1 MRLTLAK
8 KIGGSF
14 AILLLFTGIISYMA
28 ARAMSEGSTV
38 SESMAS
44 DVIPK
49 LTIFNSMQG
58 NLLLAAMQIRVFFET
73 ADPQSYAQGQKY
85 LEASQQKFKEL
96 QELNTKFPT
105 PEGTLFIQKYATLLD
120 KYAESIA
127 SGFAVQEQA
136 EKAIQGMLE
145 GAANAQQMFG
155 KLIATMGETQRGFL
169 ADGNVSAAVQ
179 YSHNLVQASVFL
191 RLLESIQSELLLA
204 NRRHDTKAFAAQ
216 LDALTAIRREA
227 QNIRANLLR
236 EECREMFDETQKAL
250 DGFTKQAN
258 EMIRLQLKRVELGQV
273 RIQRY
278 QEAYR
283 ELDKSAIRLS
293 SRAIDTVTRTN
304 TILSS
309 SLRMLIIACVVL
321 LVIGAAFSSIITRMI
336 TRPVTRTQTFARAVA
351 QGNLDQE
358 LDIFR
363 KDEIGMLADD
373 LRTMV
378 STLKQYIVD
387 ANRKTEEADKATA
400 RAHEATQQAQEAAQ
414 FAENARR
421 EGMISA
427 ATDLERHVE
436 IISSAAVELEAQ
448 IGHSADNAVNAA
460 RSLQE
465 VASAMTEMTA
475 SIQEVA
481 RNAAR
486 ASEMSAKTRENAD
499 DGKEKVRLSLESAQ
513 ALRNLS
519 LTLKHNMGDLQEK
532 TDAIS
537 QIMGVISDIADQT
550 NLLALNA
557 AIEAARAGEA
567 GRGFAVVADEVRKL
581 AEKTMI
587 STADVGKATTAI
599 AKSMHESM
607 DAVDSAVAQVEKS
620 TELAAQAEEA
630 LEKIVTEAEFSANEI
645 RSIATACEEQSATSE
660 AIDQSIQNVNSMA
673 TGSTDAMSQCSQAVS
688 ELAKQSQE
696 LDSLV
701 RTMKAG

>member
-58 NLLLAAMQIRVFFET
+58 NLLLAAMQVRVFFET

-191 RLLESIQSELLLA
+191 RQLESIQSELLLA

-216 LDALTAIRREA
+216 LDALTAIRRDA
-227 QNIRANLLR
+227 QDIRANLLR
-236 EECREMFDETQKAL
+236 QECREMFDETQKAL

-273 RIQRY
+273 RIQSY

-283 ELDKSAIRLS
+283 ELEKSSIRLS

-481 RNAAR
+481 HNAAR

-660 AIDQSIQNVNSMA
+660 AIDQSIQNVNAMA

>member
-14 AILLLFTGIISYMA
+14 ALLLLFTGIISYMA
-28 ARAMSEGSTV
+28 AKAMSEGSTV
-38 SESMAS
+38 SESMAN

-58 NLLLAAMQIRVFFET
+58 NLLLAAMQIRIFFET

-85 LEASQQKFKEL
+85 FELSQQKFKEL
-96 QELNTKFPT
+96 QELNEKFPT
-105 PEGTLFIQKYATLLD
+105 PEGTLFSQKYATLIG

-136 EKAIQGMLE
+136 EKAIQGMIE

-155 KLIATMGETQRGFL
+155 NLIATMGETQRGFL

-191 RLLESIQSELLLA
+191 HQLESIQSELLLA

-216 LDALTAIRREA
+216 LDALTAIRRDA
-227 QNIRANLLR
+227 QSIRANLLR
-236 EECREMFDETQKAL
+236 QECRDML

-273 RIQRY
+273 RIQSY

-309 SLRMLIIACVVL
+309 SLRMLLIACVVL

-336 TRPVTRTQTFARAVA
+336 TCPVTRTQTFARAVA

-378 STLKQYIVD
+378 ATLKQYIVD
-387 ANRKTEEADKATA
+387 ANHKTEEADKATA
-400 RAHEATQQAQEAAQ
+400 KAQLATQQAQEAAE

-427 ATDLERHVE
+427 ATDLERRVE

-448 IGHSADNAVNAA
+448 IGHSADNATNAA

-486 ASEMSAKTRENAD
+486 ASEMSAKTRENAG

-660 AIDQSIQNVNSMA
+660 AIDQSIQSVNAMA
-673 TGSTDAMSQCSQAVS
+673 SGSTDAMGQCSQAVS

-696 LDSLV
+696 LDTLV

>member
-49 LTIFNSMQG
+49 LTIFNSMQS
-58 NLLLAAMQIRVFFET
+58 NLLLAAMQVRVFFET

-145 GAANAQQMFG
+145 GAANAQQMFD

-236 EECREMFDETQKAL
+236 EECREMFDETHKAL

-258 EMIRLQLKRVELGQV
+258 EVIRLQLKRVELGQV

-448 IGHSADNAVNAA
+448 IGHSADNAINAA

>member
-58 NLLLAAMQIRVFFET
+58 NLLLAAMQVRVFFET

-96 QELNTKFPT
+96 QELNAKYPT
-105 PEGTLFIQKYATLLD
+105 PEGTLFIQKYDTLLN

-127 SGFAVQEQA
+127 SGHDVQEQA

-179 YSHNLVQASVFL
+179 YSHNLVQASAFL
-191 RLLESIQSELLLA
+191 QQLESIQSELLLA

-236 EECREMFDETQKAL
+236 EECRDMFDETQKAL

-273 RIQRY
+273 RIQSY

-378 STLKQYIVD
+378 TTLKQYIVD

-400 RAHEATQQAQEAAQ
+400 RAQEATQQAQEAAQ

-660 AIDQSIQNVNSMA
+660 SIDQSIQSVNSMA

>member
-58 NLLLAAMQIRVFFET
+58 NLLLAAMQVRVFFET
-73 ADPQSYAQGQKY
+73 ADPQSYTQGQKY
-85 LEASQQKFKEL
+85 LEASQQKFREL
-96 QELNTKFPT
+96 QELNTKYPT
-105 PEGTLFIQKYATLLD
+105 PEGTLFIQKYDTLLN

-127 SGFAVQEQA
+127 SGHDVQEQA
-136 EKAIQGMLE
+136 GKAIQGMLE

-169 ADGNVSAAVQ
+169 ADGNVNAAVQ
-179 YSHNLVQASVFL
+179 YSHNLVQASAFL
-191 RLLESIQSELLLA
+191 QQLENIQSELLLA

-216 LDALTAIRREA
+216 LDALTAIRREV

-236 EECREMFDETQKAL
+236 EECRDMFDETQKAL

-273 RIQRY
+273 RIQSY

-378 STLKQYIVD
+378 GTLKQNIVD
-387 ANRKTEEADKATA
+387 ANHKTEEADKATA
-400 RAHEATQQAQEAAQ
+400 RAREATQQAQEAAQ

-427 ATDLERHVE
+427 ATDLERRVE

-481 RNAAR
+481 HNAAR

-660 AIDQSIQNVNSMA
+660 AIDQSIQNVNAMA

>member
-58 NLLLAAMQIRVFFET
+58 NLLLAAMQVRVFFET

-96 QELNTKFPT
+96 QELNAKYPT
-105 PEGTLFIQKYATLLD
+105 PEGTLFIQKYDTLLN

-127 SGFAVQEQA
+127 SGHDVQEQA

-179 YSHNLVQASVFL
+179 YSHNLVQASAFL
-191 RLLESIQSELLLA
+191 QQLESIQSELLLA

-236 EECREMFDETQKAL
+236 EECRDMFDETQKAL

-273 RIQRY
+273 RIQSY

-321 LVIGAAFSSIITRMI
+321 LVIGAAFSSIIT
-336 TRPVTRTQTFARAVA
+336 AGA
-351 QGNLDQE
+351 G
-358 LDIFR
+358 
-363 KDEIGMLADD
+363 
-373 LRTMV
+373 
-378 STLKQYIVD
+378 
-387 ANRKTEEADKATA
+387 
-400 RAHEATQQAQEAAQ
+400 
-414 FAENARR
+414 
-421 EGMISA
+421 
-427 ATDLERHVE
+427 
-436 IISSAAVELEAQ
+436 
-448 IGHSADNAVNAA
+448 NAA
-460 RSLQE
+460 LFAIQILAMAGSEDLQKKI
-465 VASAMTEMTA
+465 TA
-475 SIQEVA
+475 FRRAQNEKA
-481 RNAAR
+481 RNMVLPA
-486 ASEMSAKTRENAD
+486 
-499 DGKEKVRLSLESAQ
+499 
-513 ALRNLS
+513 
-519 LTLKHNMGDLQEK
+519 
-532 TDAIS
+532 
-537 QIMGVISDIADQT
+537 
-550 NLLALNA
+550 
-557 AIEAARAGEA
+557 
-567 GRGFAVVADEVRKL
+567 
-581 AEKTMI
+581 
-587 STADVGKATTAI
+587 
-599 AKSMHESM
+599 
-607 DAVDSAVAQVEKS
+607 
-620 TELAAQAEEA
+620 
-630 LEKIVTEAEFSANEI
+630 
-645 RSIATACEEQSATSE
+645 
-660 AIDQSIQNVNSMA
+660 
-673 TGSTDAMSQCSQAVS
+673 
-688 ELAKQSQE
+688 
-696 LDSLV
+696 
-701 RTMKAG
+701 

>member
-14 AILLLFTGIISYMA
+14 ALLLVFTGIISYMA
-28 ARAMSEGSTV
+28 AKAMSEGSAV
-38 SESMAS
+38 SESMAN
-44 DVIPK
+44 DAIPK

-73 ADPQSYAQGQKY
+73 ADMQSYTLGQKY
-85 LEASQQKFKEL
+85 LKVSQEKFKEL
-96 QELNTKFPT
+96 EALNEKYPT
-105 PEGTLFIQKYATLLD
+105 PEGTQFIQKYDELINR
-120 KYAESIA
+120 YVESIA

-136 EKAIQGMLE
+136 KKATQNMLDR
-145 GAANAQQMFG
+145 AAYARQMFG

-169 ADGNVSAAVQ
+169 ADGNQNAVIQ
-179 YSHNLVQASVFL
+179 YSRNLVQTSAFL
-191 RLLESIQSELLLA
+191 QQLESIQRELLIA
-204 NRRHDTKAFAAQ
+204 DRRHDTKAFSAQ
-216 LDALTAIRREA
+216 LEALAAIRRDA
-227 QNIRANLLR
+227 QDIRANLLR
-236 EECREMFDETQKAL
+236 QECRDMFDETHTAL
-250 DGFTKQAN
+250 DNFTQQAN
-258 EMIRLQLKRVELGQV
+258 EMIRLQLKRMELGQV
-273 RIQRY
+273 RIKSY
-278 QEAYR
+278 SEAYQ

-293 SRAIDTVTRTN
+293 GRAIDTVARTN

-309 SLRMLIIACVVL
+309 SQRMLIIACIVL

-336 TRPVTRTQTFARAVA
+336 TRPVSKTQIFARAVA
-351 QGNLDQE
+351 QGNLDQQ
-358 LDIFR
+358 LDISR

-373 LRTMV
+373 LRSMV
-378 STLKQYIVD
+378 ATLKQNIVE
-387 ANRKTEEADKATA
+387 ANHKTEEADKATA
-400 RAHEATQQAQEAAQ
+400 RAQEATQQAQEAAR

-421 EGMISA
+421 EGMVAA
-427 ATDLERHVE
+427 ATDLERRVE

-448 IGHSADNAVNAA
+448 IGNSADNASHAS
-460 RSLQE
+460 RSLQD
-465 VASAMTEMTA
+465 VASAMTQMTA

-486 ASEMSAKTRENAD
+486 ASEMSSKTRENAD
-499 DGKEKVRLSLESAQ
+499 DGKEKVRHSLESAQ
-513 ALRNLS
+513 ALRKLS
-519 LTLKHNMGDLQEK
+519 LTLKGNMGDLQEK

-581 AEKTMI
+581 AEKTMV

-599 AKSMHESM
+599 AKSMQESM
-607 DAVDSAVAQVEKS
+607 EAVDSAVAQVEKS

-630 LEKIVTEAEFSANEI
+630 LENIVTEAEYSANEI
-645 RSIATACEEQSATSE
+645 RSIATACEQQSATSE
-660 AIDQSIQNVNSMA
+660 AIDRSIQDVNSMTA
-673 TGSTDAMSQCSQAVS
+673 GSTEAMSQCSQAVS

>member
-49 LTIFNSMQG
+49 LTIFNSMQS
-58 NLLLAAMQIRVFFET
+58 NLLLAAMQVRVFFET

-145 GAANAQQMFG
+145 GAANAQQMFD

-236 EECREMFDETQKAL
+236 EECRDMFDETQKAL

-273 RIQRY
+273 RIQSY

>member
-58 NLLLAAMQIRVFFET
+58 NLLLAAMRVRVFFET

-236 EECREMFDETQKAL
+236 EECRDMFDETQKAL

>member
-145 GAANAQQMFG
+145 GAANAQQMFD

-236 EECREMFDETQKAL
+236 EECRDMFDETQKAL

>member
-49 LTIFNSMQG
+49 LTIFNSMQS
-58 NLLLAAMQIRVFFET
+58 NLLLAAMQVRVFFET

-145 GAANAQQMFG
+145 GAANAQQMFD

-448 IGHSADNAVNAA
+448 IGHSADNAINAA

>member
-58 NLLLAAMQIRVFFET
+58 NLLLAAMQVRVFFET

-85 LEASQQKFKEL
+85 LEASQQKFREL
-96 QELNTKFPT
+96 QELNAKYPT
-105 PEGTLFIQKYATLLD
+105 PEGTLFIQKYDTLLN

-127 SGFAVQEQA
+127 SGHDVQEQA

-204 NRRHDTKAFAAQ
+204 NRRHDTKAFAVQ

-273 RIQRY
+273 RIQSY

-448 IGHSADNAVNAA
+448 IGHSADNAINAA

>member
-58 NLLLAAMQIRVFFET
+58 NLLLAAMQISVFFET

-236 EECREMFDETQKAL
+236 EECRDMFDETQKAL

>member
-58 NLLLAAMQIRVFFET
+58 NLLLAAMQVRVFFET

-85 LEASQQKFKEL
+85 LEASQQKFREL
-96 QELNTKFPT
+96 QELNAKYPT
-105 PEGTLFIQKYATLLD
+105 PEGTLFIQKYATLLN

-127 SGFAVQEQA
+127 SGHDVQEQA

-204 NRRHDTKAFAAQ
+204 NRRHDTKAFAVQ

-273 RIQRY
+273 RIQSY

-283 ELDKSAIRLS
+283 ELEKSSIRLS

-378 STLKQYIVD
+378 STLKQNIVD

-400 RAHEATQQAQEAAQ
+400 RAHEAAQ

-448 IGHSADNAVNAA
+448 IGHSADNAINAA

-660 AIDQSIQNVNSMA
+660 AIDQSIQNVNAMA

>member
-58 NLLLAAMQIRVFFET
+58 NLLLAAMRVRVFFET

-179 YSHNLVQASVFL
+179 YSHNLVHASVFL

-204 NRRHDTKAFAAQ
+204 SRRHDTKAFAAQ

-236 EECREMFDETQKAL
+236 EECRDMFDETQKAL

>member
-105 PEGTLFIQKYATLLD
+105 PEGTLFTQKYGTLLD

-191 RLLESIQSELLLA
+191 RQLESIQSELLLA

-216 LDALTAIRREA
+216 LDALTAIRRDA
-227 QNIRANLLR
+227 QDIRANLLR
-236 EECREMFDETQKAL
+236 QECREMFDETQKAL

-273 RIQRY
+273 RIQSY

-283 ELDKSAIRLS
+283 ELEKSSIRLS

-378 STLKQYIVD
+378 GTLKQNIVD
-387 ANRKTEEADKATA
+387 ANHKTEEADKATA
-400 RAHEATQQAQEAAQ
+400 RAREATQQAQEAAQ

-427 ATDLERHVE
+427 ATDLERRVE

-481 RNAAR
+481 HNAAR

-660 AIDQSIQNVNSMA
+660 AIDQSIQNVNAMA

>member
-236 EECREMFDETQKAL
+236 EECRDMFDETQKAL

-660 AIDQSIQNVNSMA
+660 AIDQSIQNVNAMA

>member
-58 NLLLAAMQIRVFFET
+58 NLLLAAMRVRVFFET

-204 NRRHDTKAFAAQ
+204 SRRHDTKAFAAQ

-236 EECREMFDETQKAL
+236 EECRDMFDETQKAL

>member
-49 LTIFNSMQG
+49 LTIFNSMQS
-58 NLLLAAMQIRVFFET
+58 NLLLAAMQVRVFFET

-236 EECREMFDETQKAL
+236 EECRDMFDETQKAL

-273 RIQRY
+273 RIQSY

-645 RSIATACEEQSATSE
+645 SSIATACEEQSATSE
-660 AIDQSIQNVNSMA
+660 AIDQSIQNVNAMA
-673 TGSTDAMSQCSQAVS
+673 TGSTDAMGQCSQAVS

>member
-28 ARAMSEGSTV
+28 AKAMSEGSTV
-38 SESMAS
+38 SESMAN

-58 NLLLAAMQIRVFFET
+58 NLLLAAMQLRVFFET

-85 LEASQQKFKEL
+85 LEASQQMFKEL
-96 QELNTKFPT
+96 QELNTRFPT
-105 PEGTLFIQKYATLLD
+105 PEGTLFIQKYATLIN
-120 KYAESIA
+120 KYVESIA
-127 SGFAVQEQA
+127 SGHEVQEQA

-145 GAANAQQMFG
+145 GATNAQQMFG
-155 KLIATMGETQRGFL
+155 KLIATMGQTQRGFL
-169 ADGNVSAAVQ
+169 ADGNVNAAVQ
-179 YSHNLVQASVFL
+179 YSHNLVQASAFL
-191 RLLESIQSELLLA
+191 QQLESIQSELLLA
-204 NRRHDTKAFAAQ
+204 DRRHDSKAFAAQ

-236 EECREMFDETQKAL
+236 EECRDMFDETQKAL

-258 EMIRLQLKRVELGQV
+258 EMIRLQIKRVELGEV
-273 RIQRY
+273 RIQSY
-278 QEAYR
+278 LEAYR

-293 SRAIDTVTRTN
+293 TRAIDTVTRTN
-304 TILSS
+304 TILSG

-378 STLKQYIVD
+378 ATLKQNIID
-387 ANRKTEEADKATA
+387 ANHKTEAADKATA
-400 RAHEATQQAQEAAQ
+400 RAREATQQAQEAAQ

-421 EGMISA
+421 EGMIAA
-427 ATDLERHVE
+427 ATDLERRVE

-513 ALRNLS
+513 ALRSLS
-519 LTLKHNMGDLQEK
+519 LTLKNNMGDLQEK

-581 AEKTMI
+581 AEKTMV

-660 AIDQSIQNVNSMA
+660 AIDQSIQNVNAMA
-673 TGSTDAMSQCSQAVS
+673 TGSTDAMGQCSQAVS

>member
-236 EECREMFDETQKAL
+236 EECRDMFDETQKAL

>member
-1 MRLTLAK
+1 MRLTLAR

-38 SESMAS
+38 SESMAN

-58 NLLLAAMQIRVFFET
+58 NLLLAAMQVRVFFET

-85 LEASQQKFKEL
+85 LETSQQKFKEL

-105 PEGTLFIQKYATLLD
+105 PEGTLFTQKYATLLN

-127 SGFAVQEQA
+127 SGHDVQEQA

-169 ADGNVSAAVQ
+169 ADGNVNAAVQ
-179 YSHNLVQASVFL
+179 YSHNLVQASAFL
-191 RLLESIQSELLLA
+191 QQLESIQSELLLA

-216 LDALTAIRREA
+216 LDALTAIRRDA
-227 QNIRANLLR
+227 QDIRANLLR
-236 EECREMFDETQKAL
+236 KECREMFDETQKAL

-258 EMIRLQLKRVELGQV
+258 EMIRLQLKRVELGLI
-273 RIQRY
+273 RIQSY

-283 ELDKSAIRLS
+283 ELEKSSIRQS

-309 SLRMLIIACVVL
+309 SLRLLIIACVVL

-378 STLKQYIVD
+378 TTLKQYIVD
-387 ANRKTEEADKATA
+387 ANHKTEEADKATA
-400 RAHEATQQAQEAAQ
+400 RAQEATQQAQEAAQ

-427 ATDLERHVE
+427 ATDLERRVE

-448 IGHSADNAVNAA
+448 ISHSADNAVNAA

-519 LTLKHNMGDLQEK
+519 LTLKNNMGDLQEK

-630 LEKIVTEAEFSANEI
+630 LEKIVTEAKFSANEI

-660 AIDQSIQNVNSMA
+660 AIDQSIQNVNAMV
-673 TGSTDAMSQCSQAVS
+673 TGSTDAMGQCSQAVS

-701 RTMKAG
+701 HTMKAG

>member
-58 NLLLAAMQIRVFFET
+58 NLLLAAMRVRVFFET

-236 EECREMFDETQKAL
+236 EECRDMFDETQKAL

-475 SIQEVA
+475 SIQDVP

-486 ASEMSAKTRENAD
+486 ASERSAKTRENAD

>member
-58 NLLLAAMQIRVFFET
+58 NLLLAAMQVRVFFET

-236 EECREMFDETQKAL
+236 EECRDMFDETQKAL

-283 ELDKSAIRLS
+283 ELEKSSIRLS

-387 ANRKTEEADKATA
+387 ANHKTEEADKATA

>member
-49 LTIFNSMQG
+49 LTIFNSMQS
-58 NLLLAAMQIRVFFET
+58 NLLLAAMQVRVFFET

-105 PEGTLFIQKYATLLD
+105 PEGTLFIQKYATLLN

-127 SGFAVQEQA
+127 SGHDVQEQA

-236 EECREMFDETQKAL
+236 EECRDMFDETQKAL